1 MPKTVK
7 EFLTILL
14 QKAGVKLEDE
24 AIKTALD
31 VPELAT
37 IQIPDALITPIDN
50 GLLSLQAA
58 KNNHPEIGGHYRAQA
73 YDGLDKELDRFIEDY
88 KLPDEVKT
96 EIKAEKSS
104 TKRAVLLAAKIK
116 TLEEQ
121 KASSGKGEKD
131 TLQQEI
137 NRLNNELRLEKDKEA
152 GIKANH
158 QKEINELRMGH
169 ALGGLLGG
177 YKTKF
182 DELPAGVKD
191 STLKAIINNSLAADA
206 AELSVDDAGQ
216 LIIRKKDGS
225 NFFGEDNRQYTP
237 NTYLDKILARDKI
250 LIVNDQNQN
259 QNGNGKGANS
269 HTQNGQ
275 QFQRNHNQNHNNGGG
290 NGNGNGKAA
299 NPVLASLA
307 TDALKAF
314 ESNGAQ

>member
-1 MPKTVK
+1 MSKTAK

-14 QKAGVKLEDE
+14 QKAGVKPDEE
-24 AIKTALD
+24 AIKLALD
-31 VPELAT
+31 TPELSSV
-37 IQIPDALITPIDN
+37 QIPDSLITPIDN

-58 KNNHPEIGGHYRAQA
+58 KNNHPEIGAYYKAQTL
-73 YDGLDKELDRFIEDY
+73 DGLDKELNRFIEDY

-96 EIKAEKSS
+96 ELAAEKSS
-104 TKRAVLLAAKIK
+104 IKRAGLLAAKIK
-116 TLEEQ
+116 HLEEQ

-137 NRLNNELRLEKDKEA
+137 NRLNTELRAEKDKIT
-152 GIKANH
+152 GIQTEHGK
-158 QKEINELRMGH
+158 KMNELRMNH

-182 DELPAGVKD
+182 DELPASVKD

-225 NFFGEDNRQYTP
+225 NFFGEDNRQFTP

-259 QNGNGKGANS
+259 QNGNGASS
-269 HTQNGQ
+269 HKQNGQ
-275 QFQRNHNQNHNNGGG
+275 QFQRNQNQNQNG
-290 NGNGNGKAA
+290 NGNNGNGKAA

-307 TDALKAF
+307 NDALKAF
-314 ESNGAQ
+314 EGNGVQ